1 MRKKNWYLVQIT
13 RQKRTKVLSKYLFK
27 CKQYNQMRFRFCLFC
42 FVLQQLF
49 QAVSQ
54 GQLLEMQ
61 LLESW
66 LLDTFFENVNCS
78 TEKSR
83 LLESGKTWFGQL
95 IKKVKLLEISSRWQN
110 FCNSKIKIFNIFHIG
125 KKEKS
130 GTCTA

>member
-1 MRKKNWYLVQIT
+1 MLVWGFLSQFYVEQWLVWFVFEITSSFFRETAKSFLGMFQSQI
-13 RQKRTKVLSKYLFK
+13 
-27 CKQYNQMRFRFCLFC
+27 M
-42 FVLQQLF
+42 
-49 QAVSQ
+49 SQ

-61 LLESW
+61 LLESR

-83 LLESGKTWFGQL
+83 LLESGKTWFEQL
-95 IKKVKLLEISSRWQN
+95 IKKEKLLEISSRWQN
-110 FCNSKIKIFNIFHIG
+110 FCDSKIKIFNFFHIG